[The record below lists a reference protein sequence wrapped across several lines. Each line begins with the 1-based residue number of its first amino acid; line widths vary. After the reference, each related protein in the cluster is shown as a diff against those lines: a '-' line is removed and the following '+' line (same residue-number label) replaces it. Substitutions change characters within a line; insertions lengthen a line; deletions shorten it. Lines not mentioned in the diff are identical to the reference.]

1 MSIHHFEQLSIIRCP
16 NSEQPLWE
24 LDPQKEKKN
33 TKIFCPTTLLCR
45 GMDRPDIPRVG
56 TREFLDFLQDE
67 GKVRLDDYIEGA
79 VEVAEEVHS
88 ALMREDGTSP
98 FLETHTWP
106 VTMDVVRHY
115 RSVNRNITSV
125 EVATAILHDVM
136 EDDERILNLYESKS
150 YGFEAYLA
158 YRFGSRIRDIASELK
173 IKPLENYPGANDTE
187 RQLKRFLE
195 YCDVLRDAEYDVKV
209 IKLADRLNNMSFIQ
223 RVPGHDKVR
232 RYMREAEDFYI
243 AYTMLPPKMPH
254 FYQLMRTA
262 YEELRALSTQKL
274 VAA

>member
-1 MSIHHFEQLSIIRCP
+1 
-16 NSEQPLWE
+16 
-24 LDPQKEKKN
+24 
-33 TKIFCPTTLLCR
+33 
-45 GMDRPDIPRVG
+45 MDSRLDIPRVG
-56 TREFLDFLQDE
+56 KREFLDFLQDE

-125 EVATAILHDVM
+125 EIATAILHDVM

-158 YRFGSRIRDIASELK
+158 YRFGNRIRNIASELK
-173 IKPLENYPGANDTE
+173 IKPLENYPGANDIE

-195 YCDVLRDAEYDVKV
+195 YCDILRNAEYDVKV
-209 IKLADRLNNMSFIQ
+209 IKLADRLNNMSFIR
-223 RVPGHDKVR
+223 RVPGHDKIR

-243 AYTMLPPKMPH
+243 AYTMLPPKMPR
-254 FYQLMRTA
+254 FYQRMRAA
-262 YEELRALSTQKL
+262 YEELRALSTQKKL

>member
-1 MSIHHFEQLSIIRCP
+1 MYTNYLELFYYTDIPKDFCLTTVITKDMSSRL
-16 NSEQPLWE
+16 
-24 LDPQKEKKN
+24 
-33 TKIFCPTTLLCR
+33 
-45 GMDRPDIPRVG
+45 DIPRVSR
-56 TREFLDFLQDE
+56 REFLDFLQDE

-88 ALMREDGTSP
+88 GLMREDGTSP

-125 EVATAILHDVM
+125 EIVTAILHDVM

-158 YRFGSRIRDIASELK
+158 YRFGNRIGNIASELK
-173 IKPLENYPGANDTE
+173 IRPLENYEGTTDIE
-187 RQLKRFLE
+187 RLLGRFLD
-195 YCDVLRDAEYDVKV
+195 YCDILRNAEYDVKV
-209 IKLADRLNNMSFIQ
+209 IKLADRLNNMLYIQ
-223 RVPGHDKVR
+223 HVPGHDKIR

-254 FYQLMRTA
+254 FYQTLRSA
-262 YEELRALSTQKL
+262 YEKLRIVSAQKL
-274 VAA
+274 VTA